1 MNMSY
6 PKKIVG
12 SPLEEHLAGVPSF
25 RYKKIV
31 ILMGGNATGK
41 TSIGRIMMMIFNFM
55 DKKIYNGLT
64 DMICDKSKQASFS
77 IDFVGS
83 RNVLYRVEAAFM
95 PPQGEDYQS
104 TDINVN
110 VRSVSIGKKDSYKT
124 CIERLEQEKEH
135 TQSSYIE
142 ELEKIE

>member
-1 MNMSY
+1 MIVMDLQVDNFMALKNFHMNMSY

-12 SPLEEHLAGVPSF
+12 SQLEEHLAGVPSF

-64 DMICDKSKQASFS
+64 DMICDKSKQAFFS
-77 IDFVGS
+77 IDFVGN

-110 VRSVSIGKKDSYKT
+110 VRSVSIGKK
-124 CIERLEQEKEH
+124 R
-135 TQSSYIE
+135 
-142 ELEKIE
+142 